1 MPEEEKKEKIEEE
14 SIEEVEEISE
24 DEEENQD
31 ENSDEELIEEQ
42 EYRTSRLNQILA
54 NPWKQVSLEE
64 RGIASSPSL
73 EANFESQN
81 FQEDSDNS
89 QTLNYLKGPDEED
102 ERQYQKAG
110 TQGQFENTS
119 MSQEERTLEEQ
130 KRLYSSPQGLRPE
143 NRRSEQEDMGIVTP
157 ESTMKKNYLTGRKF

>member
-119 MSQEERTLEEQ
+119 MSQE
-130 KRLYSSPQGLRPE
+130 